1 MARKPAPAQTPPLI
15 ALNGATIGFGGA
27 PLFAG
32 LDLVLYPGD
41 RACLVGRNATGKSTL
56 LKILTGEVE
65 LDAGERYARPGLRIA
80 RLPQETEIRAD
91 MTVADYVAE
100 PLATESRHQAAAM
113 LDRVKLDGAQRM
125 GSLSGGEARR
135 AALAR
140 TLAGEP
146 EVLLLDEPTNHLDL
160 PTILWLEASLKASP
174 AAILA
179 VSHDRTFLAGLT
191 RRTFWLER
199 GLLRV
204 NDQGF
209 ADFDDW
215 ALRLAREAEGA
226 ARRLG
231 QQLKADQRW
240 LVRGITARRRRNQG
254 RLARLE
260 SLREE
265 RRVLLAGRVRA
276 KLTTAKAPLSGRLV
290 IEAEHISKSFA
301 ERTVIGDFSTRILRG
316 DRIGLI
322 GPNGAGK
329 TTLLNMLTGDLAPD
343 SGSVR
348 LGANLTVERFEQ
360 GRESLDP
367 NATLWRTLVPG
378 GGDSLMVRGRQRH
391 VVGYLRDF
399 QFSDKQAK
407 ALVKTLSGGER
418 NRLMLARV
426 LARTLNLL
434 VLDEPTNDLD
444 MQTLDLLLDTL
455 DAYDGTLLIAS
466 HDRDFLDRLVTST
479 IALEG
484 DGSAVEYAGGYS
496 DTLRQRPERP
506 QPAPRG
512 PRVRAPVR
520 TRTDAKLGYREA
532 RELAGLPARIA
543 ELEDAIAAHEAAL
556 ADPDLYRRDP
566 DRYARTAAE
575 LAERQTA
582 LAACEERWLALEA
595 RREALASQRG

>member
-15 ALNGATIGFGGA
+15 ALNGAAIGFGGA
-27 PLFAG
+27 PLFAD
-32 LDLVLYPGD
+32 LDLALYPGE

-91 MTVADYVAE
+91 MTVADYVAQ
-100 PLATESRHQAAAM
+100 PLAAESRHQAAAM
-113 LDRVKLDGAQRM
+113 LDRVKLDGARRM

-140 TLAGEP
+140 ALAGEP

-179 VSHDRTFLAGLT
+179 ISHDRSFLVGLT

-199 GLLRV
+199 GRLRV
-204 NDQGF
+204 NDRGF

-254 RLARLE
+254 RLARLQQ
-260 SLREE
+260 LREE

-276 KLTTAKAPLSGRLV
+276 KLATAKAPLSGRLV
-290 IEAEHISKSFA
+290 IEAEHICKSFA

-329 TTLLNMLTGDLAPD
+329 TTLLNMLTGDLEPD
-343 SGSVR
+343 SGRVR
-348 LGANLTVERFEQ
+348 LGAHLTVERFEQ

-367 NATLWRTLVPG
+367 DATLWRTLVPG

-399 QFSDKQAK
+399 QFSDKQAQ

-426 LARTLNLL
+426 LARTFNLL

-479 IALEG
+479 IAMEG

-506 QPAPRG
+506 QPAPRAG
-512 PRVRAPVR
+512 RARAPER

-532 RELAGLPARIA
+532 RELAELPARIA
-543 ELEDAIAAHEAAL
+543 KLEDTIAGLEAAL
-556 ADPDLYRRDP
+556 ADTDLYRRDP
-566 DRYARTAAE
+566 DTYAGTAAE
-575 LAERQTA
+575 LAERQTV
-582 LAACEERWLALEA
+582 LAACEERWLELEA
-595 RREALASQRG
+595 RREALASRRG